1 MELAMETIRS
11 QFVGCSA
18 SFREMVDLIGKIAP
32 SSAHVLIQGETGTGK
47 ELVARTLHYASGR
60 RRGPFVPVNCAGIPE
75 MLMESELFGH
85 EKGAFTD
92 ARSAR
97 RGLVAEAD
105 RGTLFLDEIDSL
117 SPKGQATLL
126 RFLQDAEYRPVGSAV
141 LRSADVRIVA
151 ATNADLEAGVRQR
164 LFREDL
170 FYRLNALSIEVP
182 PLRERR
188 ADIPLLTDYFLE
200 RHREPHEPAIRV
212 DDQARAA
219 LLAYPWPGNVR
230 ELENVVLRGVVLA
243 EQGCLCLP
251 ERIHAATR
259 GQALPDANYRGSMR
273 GVCQREL
280 RKVEERYL
288 RWLLHETNGNISEAA
303 RRAAT
308 DRRHIGRK
316 LKQLGIDV
324 ATER

>member
-1 MELAMETIRS
+1 MT
-11 QFVGCSA
+11 
-18 SFREMVDLIGKIAP
+18 DLLGKVAP
-32 SSAHVLIQGETGTGK
+32 SSAHVLVCGETGTGK

-60 RRGPFVPVNCAGIPE
+60 QKGPFVPVNCAGIPE

-105 RGTLFLDEIDSL
+105 RGTLFLDEVDSL

-126 RFLQDAEYRPVGSAV
+126 RFLQDAQYRPVGSAV
-141 LRSADVRIVA
+141 LRGADVRIVA
-151 ATNADLEAGVRQR
+151 ATNADLEEAVRRR

-188 ADIPLLTDYFLE
+188 ADIAPLTDYFLQRQGE
-200 RHREPHEPAIRV
+200 SRQTPAIRV

-219 LLAYPWPGNVR
+219 LLAYSWPGNVR

-243 EQGCLCLP
+243 EKGCLSLP
-251 ERIHAATR
+251 ERILAATR
-259 GQALPDANYRGSMR
+259 ERAGPDANYRGGMR
-273 GVCQREL
+273 QVCQREL
-280 RKVEERYL
+280 RQAEERYL
-288 RWLLHETNGNISEAA
+288 RWLLRETNGNISEAA

-316 LKQLGIDV
+316 LRQLGIDGGSY
-324 ATER
+324 RSQG